1 MYGIRMVG
9 TIFFLFFENK
19 FIFGMVRIA
28 KKSSEVTLHW
38 IFYDYLDT
46 GYGHRKGAQ
55 RLLIAKS
62 VLADFLRIIIAG
74 TNNPAIPFYN
84 LFKII
89 MKKYHGRLFST
100 DLGVSIHFFA
110 LHQSLQS

>member
-1 MYGIRMVG
+1 MEYKNYFSVNKIILLIG
-9 TIFFLFFENK
+9 T
-19 FIFGMVRIA
+19 A